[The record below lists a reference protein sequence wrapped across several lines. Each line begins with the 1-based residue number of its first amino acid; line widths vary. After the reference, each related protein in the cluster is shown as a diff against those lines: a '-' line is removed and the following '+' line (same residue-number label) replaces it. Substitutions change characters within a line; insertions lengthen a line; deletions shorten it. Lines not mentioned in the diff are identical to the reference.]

1 MIVKSCKSGRCGTAV
16 LTLLPP
22 AREREAEVSGSVALP
37 GSQPTLNASV
47 QRRFLLCCASASL
60 LIVGRRKNEAGR
72 QKMPIPSKRP
82 EHCSGFSFFKSDQK
96 QAKEEGRGRGILRG
110 LLCG

>member
-22 AREREAEVSGSVALP
+22 AREREAEVSGSVAFP

-60 LIVGRRKNEAGR
+60 LIVGRKKMKPAGGKCLSHRKDRSTA
-72 QKMPIPSKRP
+72 PAFL
-82 EHCSGFSFFKSDQK
+82 FSRALKTR
-96 QAKEEGRGRGILRG
+96 EL
-110 LLCG
+110 